1 MEINLLNLRKSI
13 NKAYL
18 KVKPNR
24 AHIETFKKNI
34 SNLFYQIKE
43 SESEEFHKNV
53 ISEFLKNTY
62 YSPTN
67 YINTKGRSDLVI
79 HNGKD
84 SNSTVGVLFEVKKPG
99 NKSEMPTCKDINTK
113 AFHELILY
121 YLRERITNK
130 NIEIKYLVITNIFEW
145 YIFNANDFEKL
156 FSSDKNLV
164 KQFEDFEN
172 ERLSGRNTDFFY
184 KNIAE
189 QFIEKIESQIS
200 VTHFDI
206 REFET
211 TIKNADRED
220 DNKLIALYKIFSPEH
235 LLKLPF
241 ANDSN
246 NLDKTFY
253 NELLHI
259 IGLEETKEGSKKLI
273 GRKIEKKRNPSSLIE
288 NSITILNYE
297 DCLSQLP
304 KLSDYGSNK
313 EEQLFNI
320 ALELVITWINRILF
334 LKLLEGQ
341 LIKYN
346 NGDKA
351 FRFLNIERIHDYD
364 ELNKLFFQVLAVKES
379 DRSEVIKQKFGNVP
393 YLNSSLFEPSDL
405 EHKTIRINSL
415 ENHTKHPVLS
425 GTVLKDKTG
434 KRLAGE
440 IDPLQY
446 LFDFLDSYD
455 FSSEG
460 SEDIQEENK
469 TLINASVLGLIFEK
483 INGYKDG
490 SFFTPGFI
498 TMYMCHET
506 IRRAVVQKFNDAKGW
521 QCETISDVYNKIE
534 NIKEA
539 DRIINSLRIC
549 DPAVGSGH
557 FLVSALNEIITIK
570 SELKIL
576 SDREGK
582 KLKEYTIEVINDELI
597 ITDEQSKLFD
607 YNPKS
612 KESQRV
618 QEAIFQEKQKII
630 ENCLFG
636 VDINPNSVKICRLR
650 LWIELLK
657 NAYYKSGSDNRE
669 LETLPNIDINI
680 KCGNSLISR
689 YPLDADIKTALK
701 SSKWTV
707 DNYREAVM
715 TYRNA
720 QSKDEKRGM
729 EQLINKIK
737 SDFETEVSKSDKRF
751 LKLNKLK
758 GELLSLTGQSS
769 LFELN
774 RMQKDEWNKKVK
786 KFTEEINK
794 YEKEIT
800 EIKNNKIY
808 ENAFEWRFEFPE
820 VLNNEGDFVGF
831 DIIIGNP
838 PYVRQE
844 VFTNIKA
851 LLKQRFH
858 VYDSVADLLTYFVEL
873 GFDLLKPNGNFQFIV
888 SNKFSHANYG
898 RVIRSF
904 LTKKTN
910 LTNYIDFSGI
920 PVFDEATVDAS
931 ILGFE
936 KKNPNENILIYLSI
950 NKKDFFPEDFKSY
963 LNKNKQ
969 VYFQNQLTE
978 EPWAFVSSKILT
990 IRTKV
995 ENQGIPLKDW
1005 DISFNYGIKTGLN
1018 EAFVIDNTK
1027 RIEFESLNSNNKSLL
1042 KPLLRGRDIQKF
1054 VPEYKDLWLIYIP
1067 KGFTNNLS
1075 KEAANRL
1082 INGEIQKPK
1091 KITEEKAWILFSENF
1106 PDIAQHLMPHKA
1118 IAEKRSDFGDY
1129 WWEQRAC
1136 NYLDDFEK
1144 PKIIYPNMTKF
1155 LPFVIDYDHHY
1166 YHNDKTFHLIS
1177 DKTDW
1182 LGAFFN
1188 SKLFNYCFRS
1198 NFPELLGGT
1207 RELRKVFFEKIPVK
1221 QITKEDELPFSQLI
1235 NKIVAAK
1242 KNDPHA
1248 DTSLSEAII
1257 DQLVYELYDLTE
1269 KEIRIVEKSE
1279 IP

>member
-1 MEINLLNLRKSI
+1 MEINLLNLRNSI

-24 AHIETFKKNI
+24 TQIETFKKNI
-34 SNLFYQIKE
+34 TNLFDQIKE
-43 SESEEFHKNV
+43 SESEEFHKNI

-62 YSPTN
+62 YSPNN

-84 SNSTVGVLFEVKKPG
+84 SNSTVGVLFEVKKPS
-99 NKSEMPTCKDINTK
+99 NKSEMPTCKNINTK

-145 YIFNANDFEKL
+145 FIFNANDFEKL
-156 FSSDKNLV
+156 FSSDKILV

-172 ERLSGRNTDFFY
+172 ERLSGTNTDFFY
-184 KNIAE
+184 KSIAE
-189 QFIEKIESQIS
+189 PFCNNLESPIS

-206 REFET
+206 RDFET
-211 TIKNADRED
+211 IIKNADRED

-273 GRKIEKKRNPSSLIE
+273 GRKIEKKRNPGSLIE
-288 NSITILNYE
+288 NSITILKYE

-304 KLSDYGSNK
+304 KLPDYGSNK
-313 EEQLFNI
+313 DEQLFNI

-341 LIKYN
+341 LVKYN
-346 NGDKA
+346 NGDKS

-415 ENHTKHPVLS
+415 ENHSKHPVLT

-434 KRLAGE
+434 RKLTGE

-506 IRRAVVQKFNDAKGW
+506 IRRAVVQKFNDIKGW
-521 QCETISDVYNKIE
+521 QCGTISDVYNKIE
-534 NIKEA
+534 DIKEA
-539 DRIINSLRIC
+539 DRIINSLKIC

-557 FLVSALNEIITIK
+557 FLVSALNEIIAIK

-597 ITDEQSKLFD
+597 ITDEQSKLFE

-618 QEAIFQEKQKII
+618 QEALFQEKQKII

-657 NAYYKSGSDNRE
+657 NAYYKPGSGYRE

-701 SSKWTV
+701 SSKWNV

-720 QSKDEKRGM
+720 QSKDEKRSM
-729 EQLINKIK
+729 EQLIGKIK

-751 LKLNKLK
+751 LKLNKLN

-769 LFELN
+769 LFELTKT
-774 RMQKDEWNKKVK
+774 QKDEWNKKVK
-786 KFTEEINK
+786 KLTEEIKK
-794 YEKEIT
+794 YET
-800 EIKNNKIY
+800 EIEEIKSNKIY

-820 VLNNEGDFVGF
+820 VLNNQGDFEGF
-831 DIIIGNP
+831 DIVIGNP
-838 PYVRQE
+838 PYGDQFSKEEKNYIKKRYKSYQYKFDSYIYFIE
-844 VFTNIKA
+844 LGIEILSTKGYLEYITPILWLTLDNCLSIRSILILENDLKRIFIHGEDVFEEAVVNTCSFLTQKSNPQDNLILIRNGTVTNVAKSTWISNSDFRIETRLNIEKKRIIDKIQKHSISLSEFGEIIQGITPYDSYRGQSKEIIDNRTYHSNFKKDETYGKWLEGKNVNRYSITWENTWLSYGDWLAAPREKRFFIGERILFREIPGKERRIQATITTEEYYYGHSISPFKPFEKNIDKSKYILAIVNSKLISWYGNFILPNFGKDIFPKLNPNDIKELPIPKVFDNEEEINQIVSQLI
-851 LLKQRFH
+851 LLKQANPQTNARELENQIDKL
-858 VYDSVADLLTYFVEL
+858 VYKL
-873 GFDLLKPNGNFQFIV
+873 
-888 SNKFSHANYG
+888 YG
-898 RVIRSF
+898 
-904 LTKKTN
+904 
-910 LTNYIDFSGI
+910 
-920 PVFDEATVDAS
+920 
-931 ILGFE
+931 
-936 KKNPNENILIYLSI
+936 
-950 NKKDFFPEDFKSY
+950 
-963 LNKNKQ
+963 
-969 VYFQNQLTE
+969 LTE
-978 EPWAFVSSKILT
+978 E
-990 IRTKV
+990 
-995 ENQGIPLKDW
+995 
-1005 DISFNYGIKTGLN
+1005 
-1018 EAFVIDNTK
+1018 
-1027 RIEFESLNSNNKSLL
+1027 
-1042 KPLLRGRDIQKF
+1042 
-1054 VPEYKDLWLIYIP
+1054 
-1067 KGFTNNLS
+1067 
-1075 KEAANRL
+1075 
-1082 INGEIQKPK
+1082 
-1091 KITEEKAWILFSENF
+1091 
-1106 PDIAQHLMPHKA
+1106 
-1118 IAEKRSDFGDY
+1118 
-1129 WWEQRAC
+1129 
-1136 NYLDDFEK
+1136 
-1144 PKIIYPNMTKF
+1144 
-1155 LPFVIDYDHHY
+1155 
-1166 YHNDKTFHLIS
+1166 
-1177 DKTDW
+1177 
-1182 LGAFFN
+1182 
-1188 SKLFNYCFRS
+1188 
-1198 NFPELLGGT
+1198 
-1207 RELRKVFFEKIPVK
+1207 
-1221 QITKEDELPFSQLI
+1221 
-1235 NKIVAAK
+1235 
-1242 KNDPHA
+1242 
-1248 DTSLSEAII
+1248 
-1257 DQLVYELYDLTE
+1257 
-1269 KEIRIVEKSE
+1269 EIRIVEN
-1279 IP
+1279 

>member
-1 MEINLLNLRKSI
+1 MEINLLNLRNSI

-24 AHIETFKKNI
+24 TQIETFKKNI
-34 SNLFYQIKE
+34 TNLFDQIKE
-43 SESEEFHKNV
+43 SESEEFHKNI

-62 YSPTN
+62 YSPNN

-145 YIFNANDFEKL
+145 FIFNANDFEKL

-189 QFIEKIESQIS
+189 QFIEKIESHIS

-206 REFET
+206 RDFET

-241 ANDSN
+241 VNDSN

-273 GRKIEKKRNPSSLIE
+273 GRKIEKKRNAGSLIE
-288 NSITILNYE
+288 NSITILKSE

-320 ALELVITWINRILF
+320 SLELVITWINRILF

-346 NGDKA
+346 NGDKT
-351 FRFLNIERIHDYD
+351 FRFLNTERISDYD
-364 ELNKLFFQVLAVKES
+364 ELNKLFFQVLAVKEG
-379 DRSEVIKQKFGNVP
+379 DRSELIKQKFSNIP
-393 YLNSSLFEPSDL
+393 FLNSSLFEPNDL
-405 EHKTIRINSL
+405 EHRTIRISNL
-415 ENHTKHPVLS
+415 DDHFKLPVLS
-425 GTVLKDKTG
+425 NTVLKDKTG
-434 KRLAGE
+434 KKQTGD
-440 IDPLQY
+440 IGPLQY

-506 IRRAVVQKFNDAKGW
+506 IRRAVVQKFNDVKGW
-521 QCETISDVYNKIE
+521 QCATISDVYNKIE

-557 FLVSALNEIITIK
+557 FLVSALNEIIAIK

-576 SDREGK
+576 SDGEGK

-597 ITDEQSKLFD
+597 ITDEQSKLFE

-618 QEAIFQEKQKII
+618 QEALFQEKQKII

-657 NAYYKSGSDNRE
+657 NAYYKHYTNYKE

-701 SSKWTV
+701 SSKWNV

-720 QSKDEKRGM
+720 QSKEEKRSM
-729 EQLINKIK
+729 EQLISKIK
-737 SDFETEVSKSDKRF
+737 SDFETEISKSDKRF

-758 GELLSLTGQSS
+758 GELLSLTGQSTI
-769 LFELN
+769 FELSKTQKEKWN
-774 RMQKDEWNKKVK
+774 RKVN
-786 KFTEEINK
+786 KFTEEIKKLEN
-794 YEKEIT
+794 EIE
-800 EIKNNKIY
+800 EIKSNKIY
-808 ENAFEWRFEFPE
+808 ENSFEWRFEFPE
-820 VLNNEGDFVGF
+820 VLNNVGDFVGF
-831 DIIIGNP
+831 DVVIGNP
-838 PYVRQE
+838 PYVTVEKSNYKDFTTQKCADLYCYFIERSLNLVKNYFLVTLITPSLFIKGVKFNDLRKLLLQFNILRIDE
-844 VFTNIKA
+844 LGDGIFEDVQMPTATTFIKKDKMMSPLTWEDVYCSNPIIYKINAHSKSLKEFSEIQRGIEIGKDKTITDGFLPILTGEDIGKYQFQIKKYITNKIYEGYKKDEKYFSGERLIIRETGSELTAAFLNSFLIVNRSIYAIKITDSKVDPKYILGILNSRLMQYFYETRFKADTNIFPKIRIIQVKE
-851 LLKQRFH
+851 LPIKMDYTHLNLEIIK
-858 VYDSVADLLTYFVEL
+858 SVD
-873 GFDLLKPNGNFQFIV
+873 
-888 SNKFSHANYG
+888 
-898 RVIRSF
+898 
-904 LTKKTN
+904 
-910 LTNYIDFSGI
+910 
-920 PVFDEATVDAS
+920 
-931 ILGFE
+931 
-936 KKNPNENILIYLSI
+936 
-950 NKKDFFPEDFKSY
+950 
-963 LNKNKQ
+963 
-969 VYFQNQLTE
+969 
-978 EPWAFVSSKILT
+978 KIL
-990 IRTKV
+990 
-995 ENQGIPLKDW
+995 N
-1005 DISFNYGIKTGLN
+1005 
-1018 EAFVIDNTK
+1018 
-1027 RIEFESLNSNNKSLL
+1027 
-1042 KPLLRGRDIQKF
+1042 
-1054 VPEYKDLWLIYIP
+1054 
-1067 KGFTNNLS
+1067 
-1075 KEAANRL
+1075 
-1082 INGEIQKPK
+1082 
-1091 KITEEKAWILFSENF
+1091 
-1106 PDIAQHLMPHKA
+1106 
-1118 IAEKRSDFGDY
+1118 
-1129 WWEQRAC
+1129 
-1136 NYLDDFEK
+1136 
-1144 PKIIYPNMTKF
+1144 
-1155 LPFVIDYDHHY
+1155 
-1166 YHNDKTFHLIS
+1166 
-1177 DKTDW
+1177 
-1182 LGAFFN
+1182 
-1188 SKLFNYCFRS
+1188 
-1198 NFPELLGGT
+1198 
-1207 RELRKVFFEKIPVK
+1207 
-1221 QITKEDELPFSQLI
+1221 
-1235 NKIVAAK
+1235 AK
-1242 KNDPHA
+1242 KFNPTA
-1248 DTSLSEAII
+1248 DTSALEAEI
-1257 DQLVYELYDLTE
+1257 DRLVYELYGLTE
-1269 KEIRIVEKSE
+1269 EEIRIVEGG
-1279 IP
+1279 

>member
-1 MEINLLNLRKSI
+1 MEINLLNLRNSI

-24 AHIETFKKNI
+24 TQIETFKKNI
-34 SNLFYQIKE
+34 TNLFDQIKE
-43 SESEEFHKNV
+43 SESEEFHKNI

-62 YSPTN
+62 YSPNN

-84 SNSTVGVLFEVKKPG
+84 SKSTVGVLFEVKKPS
-99 NKSEMPTCKDINTK
+99 NKSEMPTCKGINTK

-130 NIEIKYLVITNIFEW
+130 NIEIKHLVITNIFEW
-145 YIFNANDFEKL
+145 FIFNANDFEKL

-164 KQFEDFEN
+164 KQFIDFE
-172 ERLSGRNTDFFY
+172 EGRLSGINTDFFY
-184 KNIAE
+184 KSIAE
-189 QFIEKIESQIS
+189 PFCNNLESPIS
-200 VTHFDI
+200 VTHFNI
-206 REFET
+206 RDFESI
-211 TIKNADRED
+211 IKNADRED

-235 LLKLPF
+235 LLKLSF

-273 GRKIEKKRNPSSLIE
+273 GRKIEKKRNPGSLIE
-288 NSITILNYE
+288 NSITILKYE

-341 LIKYN
+341 LVKYN
-346 NGDKA
+346 SGDKS
-351 FRFLNIERIHDYD
+351 FIFLNIERIHDYD

-379 DRSEVIKQKFGNVP
+379 ERSEVIKQKFGNIP

-415 ENHTKHPVLS
+415 ENHAKHPVLT

-434 KRLAGE
+434 KKLTGE

-506 IRRAVVQKFNDAKGW
+506 IRRAVVQKFNDVKGW
-521 QCETISDVYNKIE
+521 QCETISDIYNKTEDIR
-534 NIKEA
+534 EA
-539 DRIINSLRIC
+539 NRILNSLRIC

-557 FLVSALNEIITIK
+557 FLVSALNELIAIK

-576 SDREGK
+576 TDSEGK

-597 ITDEQSKLFD
+597 ITDEQSKLFE

-618 QEAIFQEKQKII
+618 QEALFQEKQKII

-657 NAYYKSGSDNRE
+657 NAYYKPGSGYRD

-737 SDFETEVSKSDKRF
+737 SDFETEVSRSDNRF

-769 LFELN
+769 LFELTKT
-774 RMQKDEWNKKVK
+774 QKDDWNKKVK
-786 KFTEEINK
+786 KFTEEIKK
-794 YEKEIT
+794 YET
-800 EIKNNKIY
+800 EIAEIKSNKIY

-831 DIIIGNP
+831 DVVIANP
-838 PYVRQE
+838 PYVFARENFDKQ
-844 VFTNIKA
+844 IKKYFGENYQTSQYQVNLFFLFIEKTIS
-851 LLKQRFH
+851 LLRDKGKYSLI
-858 VYDSVADLLTYFVEL
+858 VPNSLLM
-873 GFDLLKPNGNFQFIV
+873 
-888 SNKFSHANYG
+888 
-898 RVIRSF
+898 
-904 LTKKTN
+904 
-910 LTNYIDFSGI
+910 
-920 PVFDEATVDAS
+920 
-931 ILGFE
+931 
-936 KKNPNENILIYLSI
+936 
-950 NKKDFFPEDFKSY
+950 
-963 LNKNKQ
+963 
-969 VYFQNQLTE
+969 
-978 EPWAFVSSKILT
+978 VSSAQSL
-990 IRTKV
+990 RRFV
-995 ENQGIPLKDW
+995 
-1005 DISFNYGIKTGLN
+1005 LN
-1018 EAFVIDNTK
+1018 E
-1027 RIEFESLNSNNKSLL
+1027 
-1042 KPLLRGRDIQKF
+1042 
-1054 VPEYKDLWLIYIP
+1054 
-1067 KGFTNNLS
+1067 
-1075 KEAANRL
+1075 
-1082 INGEIQKPK
+1082 
-1091 KITEEKAWILFSENF
+1091 
-1106 PDIAQHLMPHKA
+1106 
-1118 IAEKRSDFGDY
+1118 
-1129 WWEQRAC
+1129 
-1136 NYLDDFEK
+1136 
-1144 PKIIYPNMTKF
+1144 
-1155 LPFVIDYDHHY
+1155 
-1166 YHNDKTFHLIS
+1166 
-1177 DKTDW
+1177 
-1182 LGAFFN
+1182 
-1188 SKLFNYCFRS
+1188 
-1198 NFPELLGGT
+1198 
-1207 RELRKVFFEKIPVK
+1207 
-1221 QITKEDELPFSQLI
+1221 
-1235 NKIVAAK
+1235 
-1242 KNDPHA
+1242 
-1248 DTSLSEAII
+1248 TSLSEIINLMGYTFEGVNVETIIFSGKKEKPSKENKIKVFSNYGHDFIFNQAKEQVLFMKNDGNELNVFSDAVSDKIIEKMLSDSFLLNNIVQIKAGLQAYEIGKGNPKQTPEDVRLRIYDYNHKFNEDTHQYIEGKDVNRYSLKWAGTYLEYGVNLAAPRTFDIFSGKKIIIREITGTHPRTIIATYSEDTYLFNRSNIAVVEKEGFSISLRYILGILNSKLMSYYFVKNTAKSVRQMFPKIILEDLRKFPIKKGSDNVQKSIVNLVEQILLTKKSDPMVETSSLEAEI
-1257 DQLVYELYDLTE
+1257 DQLVYELYGLTE
-1269 KEIRIVEKSE
+1269 EEIRVIEN
-1279 IP
+1279 

>member
-1 MEINLLNLRKSI
+1 MEINLLNLRNSI

-24 AHIETFKKNI
+24 TQIEAFKKNI
-34 SNLFYQIKE
+34 SNLFDQIKE
-43 SESEEFHKNV
+43 TESEEFHKNI

-62 YSPTN
+62 YSPNN

-84 SNSTVGVLFEVKKPG
+84 SKSTVGVIFEVKKPS
-99 NKSEMPTCKDINTK
+99 NKSEMPTSENINTK

-121 YLRERITNK
+121 YLRERITNR
-130 NIEIKYLVITNIFEW
+130 NIEVKHLIITNIFEW
-145 YIFNANDFEKL
+145 FIFNASDFERLYANNKA
-156 FSSDKNLV
+156 FV
-164 KQFEDFEN
+164 KQFTDFE
-172 ERLSGRNTDFFY
+172 EGRLPGTNTDFFY
-184 KNIAE
+184 KSLAE
-189 QFIEKIESQIS
+189 PFCNNVESTIP
-200 VTHFDI
+200 VTHFNI
-206 REFET
+206 RDFET
-211 TIKNADRED
+211 TIKNADRVD

-246 NLDKTFY
+246 NLDKSFY

-259 IGLEETKEGSKKLI
+259 IGLEETKEGGKKLI
-273 GRKIEKKRNPSSLIE
+273 GRKNDKKRNPGSLIE

-297 DCLSQLP
+297 DCLPQLP

-364 ELNKLFFQVLAVKES
+364 ELNKLFFHVLAVKES
-379 DRSEVIKQKFGNVP
+379 DRSEIIKQKFGNVP
-393 YLNSSLFEPSDL
+393 YLNSSLFEPSSL

-434 KRLAGE
+434 KRLTGE

-506 IRRAVVQKFNDAKGW
+506 IRRAVVQKFNDSKGW
-521 QCETISDVYNKIE
+521 QCESISDVYNKIE

-557 FLVSALNEIITIK
+557 FLVSALNEIIAIK

-576 SDREGK
+576 TDSEGK
-582 KLKEYTIEVINDELI
+582 RLKEYTIEVINDEII
-597 ITDEQSKLFD
+597 ITDEQSKLFE
-607 YNPKS
+607 YNPKN

-618 QEAIFQEKQKII
+618 QESLFQEKQKII

-657 NAYYKSGSDNRE
+657 NAYYKSDKNFRE

-689 YPLDADIKTALK
+689 YSFDSDIKTALK
-701 SSKWTV
+701 SSKWNV

-715 TYRNA
+715 AYRNA
-720 QSKDEKRGM
+720 QSKDEKRSM
-729 EQLINKIK
+729 EHLMNMIK
-737 SDFETEVSKSDKRF
+737 NDFETEVSNNDKRF

-769 LFELN
+769 LFELTKT
-774 RMQKDEWNKKVK
+774 QKDDWNNKVK
-786 KFTEEINK
+786 RITEDINR
-794 YEKEIT
+794 YETELK
-800 EIKNNKIY
+800 EIKNNRIY

-820 VLNNEGDFVGF
+820 VLNNDGDFVGF
-831 DIIIGNP
+831 DIVIGNP
-838 PYVRQE
+838 PYIRQE
-844 VFTNIKA
+844 EVKDLCSYFSINYKCFSGKSDIYVYFFELGINILKYNGSICFITSGKYFEASYGKSLVKFLLDEVHFNKIVNFNDLEVFDGVSAYPLIFEGTKMKASDFKIEYFDLKELPIGPLSFHISDKKPLATTKIDFTN
-851 LLKQRFH
+851 
-858 VYDSVADLLTYFVEL
+858 
-873 GFDLLKPNGNFQFIV
+873 NNFKFISNTV
-888 SNKFSHANYG
+888 SNLIQKIQENTISIKDLCGLPIVGVKTGFNEG
-898 RVIRSF
+898 F
-904 LTKKTN
+904 LT
-910 LTNYIDFSGI
+910 
-920 PVFDEATVDAS
+920 
-931 ILGFE
+931 
-936 KKNPNENILIYLSI
+936 
-950 NKKDFFPEDFKSY
+950 
-963 LNKNKQ
+963 
-969 VYFQNQLTE
+969 
-978 EPWAFVSSKILT
+978 
-990 IRTKV
+990 
-995 ENQGIPLKDW
+995 
-1005 DISFNYGIKTGLN
+1005 DISDP
-1018 EAFVIDNTK
+1018 EFV
-1027 RIEFESLNSNNKSLL
+1027 
-1042 KPLLRGRDIQKF
+1042 KPYIFGRDIKKYQPITPTKKIIF
-1054 VPEYKDLWLIYIP
+1054 PYDSDYSV
-1067 KGFTNNLS
+1067 
-1075 KEAANRL
+1075 KEL
-1082 INGEIQKPK
+1082 INGSVVHSQLTTYKD
-1091 KITEEKAWILFSENF
+1091 TLSNR
-1106 PDIAQHLMPHKA
+1106 A
-1118 IAEKRSDFGDY
+1118 IIKEGLSKGNKY
-1129 WWEQRAC
+1129 WYEYQQINKTL
-1136 NYLDDFEK
+1136 NYNVEY
-1144 PKIIYPNMTKF
+1144 IVYPNVSLGNNFSLSRGNIIDMTAFIIK
-1155 LPFVIDYDHHY
+1155 
-1166 YHNDKTFHLIS
+1166 S
-1177 DKTDW
+1177 DNRY
-1182 LGAFFN
+1182 LLAILN
-1188 SKLFNYCFRS
+1188 SKLVSYLMNIWCISRRGGYLEYKVQYMERIPIKNISSREQEPFIELVNRIYSSKNEYNNS
-1198 NFPELLGGT
+1198 NIQKL
-1207 RELRKVFFEKIPVK
+1207 EK
-1221 QITKEDELPFSQLI
+1221 E
-1235 NKIVAAK
+1235 
-1242 KNDPHA
+1242 
-1248 DTSLSEAII
+1248 I
-1257 DQLVYELYDLTE
+1257 DNLVYELYGLTPD
-1269 KEIRIVEKSE
+1269 EIRIIEN
-1279 IP
+1279 

>member
-1 MEINLLNLRKSI
+1 MEINLLNLRNSI

-24 AHIETFKKNI
+24 TQIETFKKNI
-34 SNLFYQIKE
+34 TNLFDQIKE
-43 SESEEFHKNV
+43 SESEEFHKNI

-62 YSPTN
+62 YSPNN

-84 SNSTVGVLFEVKKPG
+84 SNSTVGVLFEVKNPG
-99 NKSEMPTCKDINTK
+99 NKSEMPTYKDINTK

-145 YIFNANDFEKL
+145 FIFNANDFEKL

-200 VTHFDI
+200 VTHLDI
-206 REFET
+206 RDFET

-273 GRKIEKKRNPSSLIE
+273 GRKIEKKRNAGSLIE
-288 NSITILNYE
+288 NSITILKSE

-304 KLSDYGSNK
+304 KISDYGNNK
-313 EEQLFNI
+313 EEQLFSI
-320 ALELVITWINRILF
+320 ALELGITWINRILF

-341 LIKYN
+341 LVKYN
-346 NGDKA
+346 NGDKT
-351 FRFLNIERIHDYD
+351 FRFLNTERISDYD
-364 ELNKLFFQVLAVKES
+364 ELNKLFFQVLAVKEG
-379 DRSEVIKQKFGNVP
+379 DRSELIKQKFSNIP
-393 YLNSSLFEPSDL
+393 FLNSSLFEPNDL
-405 EHKTIRINSL
+405 EHRTIRISNL
-415 ENHTKHPVLS
+415 DDHFKLHVLS
-425 GTVLKDKTG
+425 NTVLKDKTG
-434 KRLAGE
+434 KKLAGD

-506 IRRAVVQKFNDAKGW
+506 IRRAVVQKFNETKGW
-521 QCETISDVYNKIE
+521 TCETISDVYNKIE
-534 NIKEA
+534 NLKKA
-539 DRIINSLRIC
+539 DRIINSIRIC

-557 FLVSALNEIITIK
+557 FLVSALNEIIAIK

-576 SDREGK
+576 TDREGK

-597 ITDEQSKLFD
+597 ITDEQSKLFE

-618 QEAIFQEKQKII
+618 QEALFQEKQKII

-657 NAYYKSGSDNRE
+657 NAYYKPGSGNRE

-720 QSKDEKRGM
+720 QSKDEKRDM

-769 LFELN
+769 LFELTKK
-774 RMQKDEWNKKVK
+774 QKDDWNKKLK
-786 KFTEEINK
+786 KLTEEIKK
-794 YEKEIT
+794 YET
-800 EIKNNKIY
+800 EIEQIRSNKIY
-808 ENAFEWRFEFPE
+808 QNAFEWRFEFPE

-831 DIIIGNP
+831 DVVIGNP
-838 PYVRQE
+838 PYVAVSAISIQE
-844 VFTNIKA
+844 REYLFSKFTNASSRIDLFGLFTEFGIFILKGSGLLSFIIPMQ
-851 LLKQRFH
+851 LLKNTAFSKIRENLLINTCIKKINYVGSEIFEDANNDTIVIEYENVKPDSNHLIEITLSNSNGTELLNQTQFKTLQRFF
-858 VYDSVADLLTYFVEL
+858 VKDDFAISLSSSDELLICQKLETQSVNF
-873 GFDLLKPNGNFQFIV
+873 LKDKFNIIQGIV
-888 SNKFSHANYG
+888 S
-898 RVIRSF
+898 
-904 LTKKTN
+904 
-910 LTNYIDFSGI
+910 
-920 PVFDEATVDAS
+920 
-931 ILGFE
+931 
-936 KKNPNENILIYLSI
+936 
-950 NKKDFFPEDFKSY
+950 
-963 LNKNKQ
+963 
-969 VYFQNQLTE
+969 
-978 EPWAFVSSKILT
+978 
-990 IRTKV
+990 
-995 ENQGIPLKDW
+995 
-1005 DISFNYGIKTGLN
+1005 GLN
-1018 EAFVIDNTK
+1018 EAYI
-1027 RIEFESLNSNNKSLL
+1027 FESSLPENIEKENLNPYLL
-1042 KPLLRGRDIQKF
+1042 GSDF
-1054 VPEYKDLWLIYIP
+1054 KDY
-1067 KGFTNNLS
+1067 S
-1075 KEAANRL
+1075 
-1082 INGEIQKPK
+1082 INSSAIKQILYLDK
-1091 KITEEKAWILFSENF
+1091 KIDINDF
-1106 PDIAQHLMPHKA
+1106 PNTLMWLLQYKVKLD
-1118 IAEKRSDFGDY
+1118 KRREVVNGSIPWYSLQWPRDKSQF
-1129 WWEQRAC
+1129 EQ
-1136 NYLDDFEK
+1136 
-1144 PKIIYPNMTKF
+1144 PKIIFQKIRNQRLRKRLVGTLDLDNYYLGDGVIF
-1155 LPFVIDYDHHY
+1155 LNSKTNDINELKYVLGLLNSELYNFY
-1166 YHNDKTFHLIS
+1166 YRQNFLDVNLKIMFLDKTPLLDITEKQEIIS
-1177 DKTDW
+1177 LVNEILKIKKLNPSANTIDLQKRIDSVIY
-1182 LGAFFN
+1182 N
-1188 SKLFNYCFRS
+1188 SMS
-1198 NFPELLGGT
+1198 
-1207 RELRKVFFEKIPVK
+1207 
-1221 QITKEDELPFSQLI
+1221 ITKEEI
-1235 NKIVAAK
+1235 KIIE
-1242 KNDPHA
+1242 NRD
-1248 DTSLSEAII
+1248 
-1257 DQLVYELYDLTE
+1257 
-1269 KEIRIVEKSE
+1269 
-1279 IP
+1279 